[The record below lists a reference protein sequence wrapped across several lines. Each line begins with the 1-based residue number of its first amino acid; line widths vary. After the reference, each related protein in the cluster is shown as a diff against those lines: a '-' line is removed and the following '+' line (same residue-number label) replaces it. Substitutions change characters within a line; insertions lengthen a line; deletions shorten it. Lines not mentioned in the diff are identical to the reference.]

1 MLFAHALH
9 FVRDADL
16 VLARL
21 VERLRPGGRVVLV
34 EHDPARTVD
43 GCRIRSP
50 IARLPELAASAGLST
65 PEVTAKRPSA
75 YGGDLYVAAAT
86 RPPDLTERSAQ
97 GP

>member
-21 VERLRPGGRVVLV
+21 VERLCPGGRVVLV
-34 EHDPARTVD
+34 EYDRRTGN

-75 YGGDLYVAAAT
+75 YAGDFDVAAAT